1 MTSMSG
7 APPPGQRLLRG
18 AGAVTLVLAGLPAVS
33 MLLGVRLLPGDIP
46 TIPPNLLWVWL
57 TAAVLY
63 SIAFWH
69 SASAIGNERL
79 QNRARILVAVQAVSA
94 LAMFGIVCSGY
105 ETTQLVVVAVQMG
118 LFFPLPLSVVLVLLQ
133 TAIEGWLALDHFPLT
148 MALWWVGALTLPY
161 SFLALLTTHL
171 AASQAK
177 ARQDLASANAE
188 LRATQALVANSSRM
202 SERIRIS
209 HELHDLLGHHL
220 TGPSLNLE
228 AARHQVHGKPLDQV
242 RTCQSLTKLLLSD
255 VREAVSSLRDQ
266 ETLDLAKA
274 LTPLVSGIP
283 HPKVH
288 LDLPADLTIT
298 DPESAHALVRCVQEI
313 VTNTLRHARAD
324 NLWIELLR
332 TDQGLHVRARDDG
345 MGRKVWTPGHGLRG
359 MRKRLEKLGG
369 RLEIEAR
376 PYHGFH
382 LDAWIPLTRGAT

>member
-1 MTSMSG
+1 MALMRNATSP
-7 APPPGQRLLRG
+7 ATRLLRS

-33 MLLGVRLLPGDIP
+33 MLLGVRLLPGETP

-57 TAAVLY
+57 AAAVFY
-63 SIAFWH
+63 AVAFWL

-79 QNRARILVAVQAVSA
+79 HNRARVLVAVQAVSA
-94 LAMFGIVCSGY
+94 LAMFYIVCSGY
-105 ETTQLVVVAVQMG
+105 ETTQLVVVAAQMG

-133 TAIEGWLALDHFPLT
+133 AAIQGWLALDHFPLT

-161 SFLALLTTHL
+161 SFLALLTAHL
-171 AASQAK
+171 AASQAR
-177 ARQDLASANAE
+177 ARTELASANAQ
-188 LRATQALVANSSRM
+188 LRATQALVADSSRM

-220 TGPSLNLE
+220 TGLSLNLE
-228 AARHQVHGKPLDQV
+228 AARHQVQGKPLDQI

-255 VREAVSSLRDQ
+255 VREAVSSLGKQD
-266 ETLDLAKA
+266 TLDLAKA

-298 DPESAHALVRCVQEI
+298 DPERAHALVRCVQEI

-324 NLWIELLR
+324 NLWIEFLK
-332 TDQGLHVRARDDG
+332 TDEELHVRAHDDG
-345 MGRKVWTPGHGLRG
+345 TGTKDWKLGHGLRG
-359 MRKRLEKLGG
+359 MRERLEHLGG
-369 RLEIEAR
+369 RLEIEVR
-376 PYHGFH
+376 PYQGFH
-382 LDAWIPLTRGAT
+382 LDAWIPLTRGAS